1 MNDFAVLFL
10 SETGNAAL
18 LAKEIYEYLPSPD
31 KVLVD
36 LRSETEIPK
45 ASFYFI
51 GFDVRNDTCSLK
63 VLNLL
68 SELDEGLI
76 ALFATCAQAPTDEA
90 KHHLEK
96 KFDLWIEHEEQY
108 AGMFLCQGRLPEN
121 IYPQY
126 CDRVK
131 ATLPEEQAEEV
142 LRQLEEGQA
151 HPDEADYAAARAFVD
166 SVVQFPL

>member
-1 MNDFAVLFL
+1 MYDFAVLYL

-18 LAKEIYEYLPSPD
+18 LAEKMYEYLPSEN
-31 KVLVD
+31 KVLVNLQED
-36 LRSETEIPK
+36 AEISK
-45 ASFYFI
+45 ASFYFV

-76 ALFATCAQAPTDEA
+76 ALFATCAQPPTDEV

-108 AGMFLCQGRLPEN
+108 AGMFLCQGRLPEEV
-121 IYPQY
+121 YSQ
-126 CDRVK
+126 CCEKVRS
-131 ATLPEEQAEEV
+131 TLPAEKAEEV
-142 LRQLEEGQA
+142 LRQMEEGQA
-151 HPDEADYAAARAFVD
+151 HPDEADYAAVWAFVD
-166 SVVQFPL
+166 SILQLPL